1 MQPSKCTRNSGGRDA
16 CFFCNLFDS
25 SHLFTSTTCIS
36 ATDSAKILQDLQ
48 KYGKEAVIGNTC
60 G

>member
-1 MQPSKCTRNSGGRDA
+1 VAVETPAS
-16 CFFCNLFDS
+16 
-25 SHLFTSTTCIS
+25 S
-36 ATDSAKILQDLQ
+36 ATSLIPAISSPPLHVFLQQILQKILQDLQ